1 MGSQK
6 CEFCEKSYLEMW
18 ILWKMRLSKCE
29 FCQKWDFENVIIF
42 GKIEDFCSSLKKYF
56 YLLDDV
62 GTVDIRKIR

>member
-1 MGSQK
+1 
-6 CEFCEKSYLEMW
+6 MW